1 MIIDEEFKNLIP
13 PLSPEEYKQLE
24 ENCLKDGIRESLVIW
39 DHDGEWILID
49 GHNRYK
55 IAQEHN
61 LPYNHRRMEFPDRD
75 AVKQWIILNQFGRR
89 NLSTYDRGVLALKL
103 KPMMTE
109 KAKKNLHQ
117 GQEPLQKSV
126 NPVNTQKELA
136 KVAGVSHDT
145 IHKVEVI
152 EAKATPALKEDVKNG
167 DLSINKA
174 YQIVTGTVSKSPKK
188 LMDEFVESKK
198 EAHEDFIKKKE
209 ESVVSF
215 NDATED
221 RKNLEVLTNAFHKK
235 FLRIYKPIFDV
246 WFEMRNEQ
254 YADDVLKA
262 LTPKQ
267 REEMRQTLKHATTQ
281 LLYIERRLVQSESNL
296 SDNSRTGRTH

>member
-1 MIIDEEFKNLIP
+1 MSIIIDEEFKNLIP
-13 PLSPEEYKQLE
+13 PLSEDEFRQLE
-24 ENCLKDGIRESLVIW
+24 ENCVRDGIREPLVIW
-39 DHDGEWILID
+39 KQDNGDSILID
-49 GHNRYK
+49 GHNRFK
-55 IAQEHN
+55 IIAKHMLHYTEQW
-61 LPYNHRRMEFPDRD
+61 MQFKDRD
-75 AVKQWIILNQFGRR
+75 EAKAWIIMNQFGRR
-89 NLSTYDRGVLALKL
+89 NLSTYDRSVLALKL
-103 KPMMTE
+103 KPMIAE
-109 KAKKNLHQ
+109 KAKGRQATHTEQ
-117 GQEPLQKSV
+117 GYQKSDKAEH
-126 NPVNTQKELA
+126 TAKELA

-215 NDATED
+215 SDATED
-221 RKNLEVLTNAFHKK
+221 RKNLEVLTNDFYRK
-235 FLRIYKPIFDV
+235 FLKISKPVFDI
-246 WFEMRNEQ
+246 WFEMQNDKSI
-254 YADDVLKA
+254 DDTLKA

-267 REEMRQTLKHATTQ
+267 REEMRQTLKHTTAQ
-281 LLYIERRLVQSESNL
+281 LLYIERRLVQSE
-296 SDNSRTGRTH
+296 

>member
-1 MIIDEEFKNLIP
+1 MSIIIDEEFKNLIP
-13 PLSPEEYKQLE
+13 PLSEDEFRQLE
-24 ENCLKDGIRESLVIW
+24 ENCVRDGIREPLVVW
-39 DHDGEWILID
+39 KQDNGDSILID
-49 GHNRYK
+49 GHNRFK
-55 IAQEHN
+55 IIAKHMLHYTEQW
-61 LPYNHRRMEFPDRD
+61 MQFKDRD
-75 AVKQWIILNQFGRR
+75 EAKAWIIMNQFGRR
-89 NLSTYDRGVLALKL
+89 NLSTYDRSVLALKL
-103 KPMMTE
+103 KPLIAE
-109 KAKKNLHQ
+109 KAKQKEH
-117 GQEPLQKSV
+117 ERKMTSQKSDESHF
-126 NPVNTQKELA
+126 PEIDTKKELA

-215 NDATED
+215 SDATED
-221 RKNLEVLTNAFHKK
+221 RKNLEVLTNDFYRK
-235 FLRIYKPIFDV
+235 FLKISKPVFDI
-246 WFEMRNEQ
+246 WFEMQNDKSI
-254 YADDVLKA
+254 DDTLKA

-267 REEMRQTLKHATTQ
+267 REEMRQTLKHTTAQ
-281 LLYIERRLVQSESNL
+281 LLYIERRLVQSE
-296 SDNSRTGRTH
+296 